1 MTKKSIINN
10 TFEDKGDLHMKI
22 LVVNAG
28 SSSLKYQLIDMD
40 GEKELAKGLVER
52 IGIEGSRL
60 KHSAGDK
67 KTEITQKIPDHEA
80 AAQLMLK
87 ILQDPE
93 FGVIKSTDEIGAVG
107 HRVLHGGSA
116 FTASVIVNDA
126 AKQAIRACFPLGP
139 LHNPANLMGIE
150 ACEKV
155 MKGTPQVAV
164 FDTAFHQTMPPK
176 AYMYGV
182 PKMYEEKLHVRRYGF
197 HGTSHRYV
205 SRRVCEFLGIS
216 PEGKRIIICHL
227 GNGSSLSAVKDGK
240 CQDTSMGLT
249 PLEGLL
255 MGTRCGSCDPAVV
268 QFIANNPLNDDGTPV
283 GHPISV
289 DEVLTMMNKKS
300 GLLGISGKSS
310 DCRDIDSLAEA
321 GDENAILAQDMLVYG
336 IKKYIGAYAAAMGG
350 VDIIVFT
357 AGIGENNADLRAR
370 VIEGMEFMGAKIDPE
385 KNKTRSES
393 VISADDSKVTVC
405 VIPTNEEIMIA
416 RDTLDLV
423 TTGKVRDN

>member
-1 MTKKSIINN
+1 
-10 TFEDKGDLHMKI
+10 MKI

-67 KTEITQKIPDHEA
+67 KTEISQEVPDHEA

-126 AKQAIRACFPLGP
+126 AKQAIRDCFPLGP

-155 MKGTPQVAV
+155 MNGTPQVAV

-216 PEGKRIIICHL
+216 PIGKKIIICHL
-227 GNGSSLSAVKDGK
+227 GNGSSLSAVVDGK

-310 DCRDIDSLAEA
+310 DCRDIDDLASH
-321 GDENAILAQDMLVYG
+321 GDPNAKLAQEMLVYG
-336 IKKYIGAYAAAMGG
+336 IKKYIGSYAAAMGG

-357 AGIGENNADLRAR
+357 AGIGENNAELRAQ
-370 VIEGMEFMGAKIDPE
+370 VIDGLDFMGAKIDPE
-385 KNKTRSES
+385 KNKTRKEA
-393 VISADDSKVTVC
+393 VISADDSRVTVC

>member
-1 MTKKSIINN
+1 
-10 TFEDKGDLHMKI
+10 MKI

-52 IGIEGSRL
+52 IGIEGSKL

-67 KTEITQKIPDHEA
+67 KTEIVEPIPDHEA

-126 AKQAIRACFPLGP
+126 AKQAIRDCFPLGP

-216 PEGKRIIICHL
+216 PVGKKIIICHL

-310 DCRDIDSLAEA
+310 DCRDIDALAEA
-321 GDENAILAQDMLVYG
+321 GDPNAKLAQDMLVYG
-336 IKKYIGAYAAAMGG
+336 IKKYIGSYAAAMGG

-357 AGIGENNADLRAR
+357 AGIGENNADLRAA
-370 VIEGMEFMGAKIDPE
+370 VIDGLDFMGAKIDPE
-385 KNKTRSES
+385 KNKTRSEA
-393 VISADDSKVTVC
+393 VISSDDSRVTVC

-423 TTGKVRDN
+423 TVGKVRDQ

>member
-1 MTKKSIINN
+1 
-10 TFEDKGDLHMKI
+10 MKI

-52 IGIEGSRL
+52 IGIDGSRL

-67 KTEITQKIPDHEA
+67 KTEIIEEIPDHEA

-126 AKQAIRACFPLGP
+126 AKQAIRDCFPLGP

-197 HGTSHRYV
+197 HGTSHRFV
-205 SRRVCEFLGIS
+205 SRRVCEFLGVS
-216 PEGKRIIICHL
+216 PKGKKIIICHL
-227 GNGSSLSAVKDGK
+227 GNGSSLSAVMDGK

-310 DCRDIDSLAEA
+310 DCRDIDDLSDKGDPDAQLARE
-321 GDENAILAQDMLVYG
+321 MLIYG
-336 IKKYIGAYAAAMGG
+336 IKKYIGSYAAAMGG
-350 VDIIVFT
+350 VDIICFT
-357 AGIGENNADLRAR
+357 AGIGENNAYLRER
-370 VIEGMEFMGAKIDPE
+370 VIDGLEFMGAKIDPE
-385 KNKTRSES
+385 KNKTRQEA

-423 TTGKVRDN
+423 TTGKVRDE

>member
-1 MTKKSIINN
+1 
-10 TFEDKGDLHMKI
+10 MKI

-52 IGIEGSRL
+52 IGIEGSKL
-60 KHSAGDK
+60 KHSAGEK
-67 KTEITQKIPDHEA
+67 KTEIVEAIPDHEA

-126 AKQAIRACFPLGP
+126 AKQAIRDCFPLGP

-205 SRRVCEFLGIS
+205 SQRVCQFLGIS
-216 PEGKRIIICHL
+216 PVGKKIIICHL

-289 DEVLTMMNKKS
+289 DEVLTIMNKKS

-310 DCRDIDSLAEA
+310 DCRDIDALSEA
-321 GDENAILAQDMLVYG
+321 GDPNAKLAQEMLVYG
-336 IKKYIGAYAAAMGG
+336 IKKYIGSYAAAMGG
-350 VDIIVFT
+350 VDIICFT
-357 AGIGENNADLRAR
+357 AGIGENNAALRAA
-370 VIEGMEFMGAKIDPE
+370 VIDGLEFMGAKIDPE
-385 KNKTRSES
+385 KNKTRSEA
-393 VISADDSKVTVC
+393 VISSDDSKVTVC

-423 TTGKVRDN
+423 TVGKVRDL

>member
-1 MTKKSIINN
+1 
-10 TFEDKGDLHMKI
+10 MKI

-52 IGIEGSRL
+52 IGIEGSKL

-67 KTEITQKIPDHEA
+67 KTEIVEAIPDHEA

-93 FGVIKSTDEIGAVG
+93 FGVIRSTDEIGAVG

-116 FTASVIVNDA
+116 FTASVIVNEE
-126 AKQAIRACFPLGP
+126 AKQAIRDCFPLGP

-205 SRRVCEFLGIS
+205 SRRVCDFLGVK
-216 PEGKRIIICHL
+216 PEGKKIIIAHL

-240 CQDTSMGLT
+240 CVDTSMGLT

-310 DCRDIDSLAEA
+310 DCRDIDDLASK
-321 GDENAILAQDMLVYG
+321 GDENALLAQEMLIYG
-336 IKKYIGAYAAAMGG
+336 IKKYIGSYAAAMGG
-350 VDIIVFT
+350 VDIICFT

-370 VIEGMEFMGAKIDPE
+370 VIDGMEFLGAKLDPE
-385 KNKTRSES
+385 KNRTRQEA

-423 TTGKVRDN
+423 TTGHVRG

>member
-1 MTKKSIINN
+1 
-10 TFEDKGDLHMKI
+10 MKI

-67 KTEITQKIPDHEA
+67 KTEIVQDIPDHEA

-126 AKQAIRACFPLGP
+126 AKQAIRDCFPLGP

-216 PEGKRIIICHL
+216 PIGKKIIICHL
-227 GNGSSLSAVKDGK
+227 GNGSSLSAVMDGK

-310 DCRDIDSLAEA
+310 DCRDIDDLASK
-321 GDENAILAQDMLVYG
+321 GDPNAKLAQEMLIYG
-336 IKKYIGAYAAAMGG
+336 IKKYIGSYAAAMGG

-357 AGIGENNADLRAR
+357 AGIGENNADLRAQ
-370 VIEGMEFMGAKIDPE
+370 VIDGLEFMGAKIDAE
-385 KNKTRSES
+385 KNKTRKEA

>member
-1 MTKKSIINN
+1 
-10 TFEDKGDLHMKI
+10 MKI

-60 KHSAGDK
+60 KHSAGEK
-67 KTEITQKIPDHEA
+67 KTEIVEEIPDHEA

-87 ILQDPE
+87 ILQDSE
-93 FGVIKSTDEIGAVG
+93 FGVIRSTDEIGAVG

-126 AKQAIRACFPLGP
+126 AKQAIRDCFPLGP

-197 HGTSHRYV
+197 HGTSHRFV

-216 PEGKRIIICHL
+216 PLGKKIIICHL
-227 GNGSSLSAVKDGK
+227 GNGSSLSAVMDGK

-283 GHPISV
+283 GHPVSV

-310 DCRDIDSLAEA
+310 DCRDIDDLADK
-321 GDENAILAQDMLVYG
+321 GNADAVLAREMLIYG
-336 IKKYIGAYAAAMGG
+336 IKKYIGSYAAAMGG
-350 VDIIVFT
+350 VDIICFT
-357 AGIGENNADLRAR
+357 AGIGENNAYLRER
-370 VIEGMEFMGAKIDPE
+370 VIDGLEFMGAKIDPE
-385 KNKTRSES
+385 KNRTRSEA

-423 TTGKVRDN
+423 TTGKVREN

>member
-1 MTKKSIINN
+1 
-10 TFEDKGDLHMKI
+10 MKI

-67 KTEITQKIPDHEA
+67 KTEISQEIPDHEA

-126 AKQAIRACFPLGP
+126 AKQAIRDCFPLGP

-216 PEGKRIIICHL
+216 PIGKKIIICHL
-227 GNGSSLSAVKDGK
+227 GNGSSLSAVMDGK

-310 DCRDIDSLAEA
+310 DCRDIDELAGN
-321 GDENAILAQDMLVYG
+321 GDPNAKLAQEMLIYG
-336 IKKYIGAYAAAMGG
+336 IKKYIGSYAAAMGG
-350 VDIIVFT
+350 VDVIVFT
-357 AGIGENNADLRAR
+357 AGIGENNAELRAR
-370 VIEGMEFMGAKIDPE
+370 VIDGLEFMGARIDPE
-385 KNKTRSES
+385 KNKTRKEA
-393 VISADDSKVTVC
+393 VISADNSKVTVC

-423 TTGKVRDN
+423 TTGKVRDE

>member
-1 MTKKSIINN
+1 
-10 TFEDKGDLHMKI
+10 MKI

-60 KHSAGDK
+60 KHSAGGK
-67 KTEITQKIPDHEA
+67 KTEIAQEIPDHEA

-126 AKQAIRACFPLGP
+126 AKQAIRDCFPLGP

-216 PEGKRIIICHL
+216 PEGKKIIICHL

-310 DCRDIDSLAEA
+310 DCRDIDALAEA
-321 GDENAILAQDMLVYG
+321 GDPNAILAQEMLVYG
-336 IKKYIGAYAAAMGG
+336 IKKYIGSYAAAMGG

-370 VIEGMEFMGAKIDPE
+370 VVEGLEFMGAKIDPE
-385 KNKTRSES
+385 KNKTRSEA
-393 VISADDSKVTVC
+393 VISADDSRVTVC

>member
-1 MTKKSIINN
+1 
-10 TFEDKGDLHMKI
+10 MKI

-60 KHSAGDK
+60 KHSAGEK
-67 KTEITQKIPDHEA
+67 KTEIVEEIPDHEA
-80 AAQLMLK
+80 AAQLMLR

-126 AKQAIRACFPLGP
+126 AKQAIRDCFPLGP

-197 HGTSHRYV
+197 HGTSHRFV

-216 PEGKRIIICHL
+216 PKGKKIIICHL
-227 GNGSSLSAVKDGK
+227 GNGSSLSAVMDGK

-283 GHPISV
+283 GHPVSV

-310 DCRDIDSLAEA
+310 DCRDIDDLADK
-321 GDENAILAQDMLVYG
+321 GDENAILAREMLIYG
-336 IKKYIGAYAAAMGG
+336 IKKYIGSYAAAMGG
-350 VDIIVFT
+350 VDIICFT
-357 AGIGENNADLRAR
+357 AGIGENNAYLRER
-370 VIEGMEFMGAKIDPE
+370 VIDGLEFMGAKIDPE
-385 KNKTRSES
+385 KNKTRKEA

-423 TTGKVRDN
+423 TTGKVRDE

>member
-1 MTKKSIINN
+1 
-10 TFEDKGDLHMKI
+10 MKI

-67 KTEITQKIPDHEA
+67 KTEISQEIPDHEA

-126 AKQAIRACFPLGP
+126 AKQAIRDCFPLGP

-216 PEGKRIIICHL
+216 PIGKKIIICHL
-227 GNGSSLSAVKDGK
+227 GNGSSLSAVMDGK

-310 DCRDIDSLAEA
+310 DCRDIDELAGN
-321 GDENAILAQDMLVYG
+321 GDPNAKLAQEMLIYG
-336 IKKYIGAYAAAMGG
+336 IKKYIGSYAAAMGG
-350 VDIIVFT
+350 VDVIVFT
-357 AGIGENNADLRAR
+357 AGIGENNAELRSR
-370 VIEGMEFMGAKIDPE
+370 VIDGLEFMGARIDPE
-385 KNKTRSES
+385 KNKTRKEA

-423 TTGKVRDN
+423 TTGKVRDE

>member
-1 MTKKSIINN
+1 
-10 TFEDKGDLHMKI
+10 MKI

-40 GEKELAKGLVER
+40 GEVELAKGVVER
-52 IGIEGSRL
+52 IGIDGSRM
-60 KHSAGDK
+60 KHAAGEK
-67 KTEITQKIPDHEA
+67 KTVIEQDVPDHEA
-80 AAQLMLK
+80 AAQLMLR
-87 ILQDPE
+87 ILQDKE
-93 FGVIKSTDEIGAVG
+93 YGVISSTDEIGAVG
-107 HRVLHGGSA
+107 HRVLHGGSH
-116 FTASVIVNDA
+116 FTASMVVNQEVKD
-126 AKQAIRACFPLGP
+126 AIRACFPLGP

-155 MKGTPQVAV
+155 MPGTPQVAV

-216 PEGKRIIICHL
+216 PKGKRIIICHL
-227 GNGSSLSAVKDGK
+227 GNGSSLSAVCDGK

-255 MGTRCGSCDPAVV
+255 MGTRSGSGDPAVV
-268 QFIANNPLNDDGTPV
+268 QFIANNPLKDDGTPL

-289 DEVLTMMNKKS
+289 DEVLTLMNKKS
-300 GLLGISGKSS
+300 GLQGISGKSS
-310 DCRDIDSLAEA
+310 DMRDIDDMADHGDADAALAR
-321 GDENAILAQDMLVYG
+321 DMLIYG
-336 IKKYIGAYAAAMGG
+336 IKKYIGSYAAAMGG

-357 AGIGENNADLRAR
+357 AGIGENNGELRQR
-370 VIEGMEFMGAKIDPE
+370 VMEGMEFLGAKLDPE
-385 KNKTRSES
+385 KNKGRGEM
-393 VISADDSKVTVC
+393 VISSDDSKVTVC

-423 TTGKVRDN
+423 TVGKVRDN

>member
-1 MTKKSIINN
+1 
-10 TFEDKGDLHMKI
+10 MKI

-52 IGIEGSRL
+52 IGIEGSKL
-60 KHSAGDK
+60 KHSAGEK
-67 KTEITQKIPDHEA
+67 KTEIVEAIPDHEA

-126 AKQAIRACFPLGP
+126 AKQAIRDCFPLGP

-205 SRRVCEFLGIS
+205 SQRVCQFLGIS
-216 PEGKRIIICHL
+216 PVGKKILICHL

-283 GHPISV
+283 GYPISV
-289 DEVLTMMNKKS
+289 DEVLTIMNKKS

-310 DCRDIDSLAEA
+310 DCRDIDALSEA
-321 GDENAILAQDMLVYG
+321 GDPNAKLAQEMLVYG
-336 IKKYIGAYAAAMGG
+336 IKKYIGSYAAAMGG
-350 VDIIVFT
+350 VDIICFT
-357 AGIGENNADLRAR
+357 AGIGENNAALRAA
-370 VIEGMEFMGAKIDPE
+370 VIDGLEFMGAKIDPE
-385 KNKTRSES
+385 KNKTRSEA
-393 VISADDSKVTVC
+393 VISSDDSKVTVC

-423 TTGKVRDN
+423 TVGKVRDL

>member
-1 MTKKSIINN
+1 
-10 TFEDKGDLHMKI
+10 MKT

-60 KHSAGDK
+60 KHSAGEK
-67 KTEITQKIPDHEA
+67 KTEIVEEIPDHEA
-80 AAQLMLK
+80 AAQLMLR

-126 AKQAIRACFPLGP
+126 AKQAIRDCFPLGP

-197 HGTSHRYV
+197 HGTSHRFV

-216 PEGKRIIICHL
+216 PKGKKIIICHL
-227 GNGSSLSAVKDGK
+227 GNGSSLSAVMDGK

-283 GHPISV
+283 GHPVSV

-310 DCRDIDSLAEA
+310 DCRDIDDLADK
-321 GDENAILAQDMLVYG
+321 GDENAILAREMLIYG
-336 IKKYIGAYAAAMGG
+336 IKKYIGSYAAAMGG
-350 VDIIVFT
+350 VDIICFT
-357 AGIGENNADLRAR
+357 AGIGENNAYLRER
-370 VIEGMEFMGAKIDPE
+370 VIDGLEFMGAKIDPE
-385 KNKTRSES
+385 KNKTRKEA

-423 TTGKVRDN
+423 TTGKVRDE

>member
-1 MTKKSIINN
+1 
-10 TFEDKGDLHMKI
+10 MKI

-67 KTEITQKIPDHEA
+67 KTEIVQDIPDHEA

-116 FTASVIVNDA
+116 FTASVIVNEA
-126 AKQAIRACFPLGP
+126 AKQAIRDCFPLGP

-182 PKMYEEKLHVRRYGF
+182 PKIYEEKLHVRRYGF

-216 PEGKRIIICHL
+216 PKGKKIIICHL
-227 GNGSSLSAVKDGK
+227 GNGSSLSAVVDGK

-268 QFIANNPLNDDGTPV
+268 QFIANNPLNDDGTPL

-310 DCRDIDSLAEA
+310 DCRDIDDLASK
-321 GDENAILAQDMLVYG
+321 GDPNAKLAQEMLIYG
-336 IKKYIGAYAAAMGG
+336 IKKYIGSYAAAMGG

-357 AGIGENNADLRAR
+357 AGIGENNAALRAQ
-370 VIEGMEFMGAKIDPE
+370 VIDGLDFMGAKIDPE
-385 KNKTRSES
+385 KNKTRQEA

>member
-1 MTKKSIINN
+1 
-10 TFEDKGDLHMKI
+10 MKI

-52 IGIEGSRL
+52 IGIEGSKL

-67 KTEITQKIPDHEA
+67 KTEIVQAIPDHEA

-126 AKQAIRACFPLGP
+126 TKQAIRDCFPLGP

-216 PEGKRIIICHL
+216 PIGKKIIICHL
-227 GNGSSLSAVKDGK
+227 GNGSSLSAVMDGK

-310 DCRDIDSLAEA
+310 DCRDIDDLASK
-321 GDENAILAQDMLVYG
+321 GDPNAKLAQDMLIYG
-336 IKKYIGAYAAAMGG
+336 IKKYIGSYAAAMGG

-357 AGIGENNADLRAR
+357 AGIGENNADLRAQ
-370 VIEGMEFMGAKIDPE
+370 VIDGLEFMGAKIDPE
-385 KNKTRSES
+385 KNKTRKEA

>member
-1 MTKKSIINN
+1 
-10 TFEDKGDLHMKI
+10 MKI

-60 KHSAGDK
+60 KHSAGEK
-67 KTEITQKIPDHEA
+67 KTEITQEIPDHEA
-80 AAQLMLK
+80 AAQLMLQ

-93 FGVIKSTDEIGAVG
+93 FGVISSTDEIGAVG

-126 AKQAIRACFPLGP
+126 AKQAIRDCFPLGP

-182 PKMYEEKLHVRRYGF
+182 PRMYEEKLHVRRYGF

-205 SRRVCEFLGIS
+205 SRRVCEFLGIT
-216 PEGKRIIICHL
+216 PKDKKIIICHL
-227 GNGSSLSAVKDGK
+227 GNGSSLSAVMDGK

-310 DCRDIDSLAEA
+310 DCRDIDDLASH
-321 GDENAILAQDMLVYG
+321 GDPNAKLAQEMLIYG
-336 IKKYIGAYAAAMGG
+336 IKKYIGSYAAAMGG

-357 AGIGENNADLRAR
+357 AGIGENNADLRAK
-370 VIEGMEFMGAKIDPE
+370 VIDGLDFMGAIIDPE
-385 KNKTRSES
+385 KNKTRKEA
-393 VISADDSKVTVC
+393 VISADNSKVTVC

-423 TTGKVRDN
+423 TTGKVRDDE

>member
-1 MTKKSIINN
+1 
-10 TFEDKGDLHMKI
+10 MKI

-28 SSSLKYQLIDMD
+28 SSSLKYQLIDME

-52 IGIEGSRL
+52 IGIEGSKL
-60 KHSAGDK
+60 KHSAGEK
-67 KTEITQKIPDHEA
+67 KTEIAQEIPDHEA

-126 AKQAIRACFPLGP
+126 AKQAIRDCFPLGP

-197 HGTSHRYV
+197 HGTSHRFV
-205 SRRVCEFLGIS
+205 SHRVCEFLNIS
-216 PEGKRIIICHL
+216 PKGKKIIICHL
-227 GNGSSLSAVKDGK
+227 GNGSSLSAVMDGK

-289 DEVLTMMNKKS
+289 DEVLTIMNKKS

-310 DCRDIDSLAEA
+310 DCRDIDDLADH
-321 GDENAILAQDMLVYG
+321 GNQDAILARDMLIYG
-336 IKKYIGAYAAAMGG
+336 IKKYIGSYAAAMGG
-350 VDIIVFT
+350 VDIICFT
-357 AGIGENNADLRAR
+357 AGIGENNAWLREQ
-370 VIEGMEFMGAKIDPE
+370 VINGLEFMGAKIDPE
-385 KNKTRSES
+385 KNKTRKEA

-423 TTGKVRDN
+423 TMGKVRDN

>member
-1 MTKKSIINN
+1 
-10 TFEDKGDLHMKI
+10 MKI

-52 IGIEGSRL
+52 IGIEGSKL

-67 KTEITQKIPDHEA
+67 KTEIVQAIPDHEA

-126 AKQAIRACFPLGP
+126 AKQAIRDCFPLGP

-216 PEGKRIIICHL
+216 PIGKKIIICHL
-227 GNGSSLSAVKDGK
+227 GNGSSLSAVMDGK

-289 DEVLTMMNKKS
+289 DEVLTIMNKKS

-310 DCRDIDSLAEA
+310 DCRDIDDLASK
-321 GDENAILAQDMLVYG
+321 GDPNAKLAQDMLIYG
-336 IKKYIGAYAAAMGG
+336 IKKYIGSYAAAMGG

-357 AGIGENNADLRAR
+357 AGIGENNADLRAQ
-370 VIEGMEFMGAKIDPE
+370 VIDGLEFMGAKIDPE
-385 KNKTRSES
+385 KNKTRKEA

>member
-1 MTKKSIINN
+1 
-10 TFEDKGDLHMKI
+10 MKI

-52 IGIEGSRL
+52 IGIEGSKL

-67 KTEITQKIPDHEA
+67 KTEIAQEIPDHEA

-93 FGVIKSTDEIGAVG
+93 YGVIKSTDEIGAVG

-126 AKQAIRACFPLGP
+126 AKQAIRDCFPLGP

-216 PEGKRIIICHL
+216 PIGKKIIICHL
-227 GNGSSLSAVKDGK
+227 GNGSSLSAVMDGK

-310 DCRDIDSLAEA
+310 DCRDIDDLASK
-321 GDENAILAQDMLVYG
+321 GDPNAKLAQDMLIYG
-336 IKKYIGAYAAAMGG
+336 IKKYIGSYAAAMGG

-357 AGIGENNADLRAR
+357 AGIGENNADLRAQ
-370 VIEGMEFMGAKIDPE
+370 VIDGLEFMGAKIDAE
-385 KNKTRSES
+385 KNKTRKEA

>member
-1 MTKKSIINN
+1 
-10 TFEDKGDLHMKI
+10 MKI

-60 KHSAGDK
+60 KHSAGEK
-67 KTEITQKIPDHEA
+67 KTEITQEIPDHEA

-87 ILQDPE
+87 ILQDPVY
-93 FGVIKSTDEIGAVG
+93 GVIKSTDEIGAVG

-126 AKQAIRACFPLGP
+126 AKQAIRDCFPLGP

-216 PEGKRIIICHL
+216 PEGKKIIICHL

-283 GHPISV
+283 GHPVSV
-289 DEVLTMMNKKS
+289 DDVLTMMNKKS

-321 GDENAILAQDMLVYG
+321 GDPNAILAQDMLIYG
-336 IKKYIGAYAAAMGG
+336 IKKYIGSYAAALGG

-357 AGIGENNADLRAR
+357 AGIGENNAELRAR
-370 VIEGMEFMGAKIDPE
+370 VIDGMEFMGAKIDPE
-385 KNKTRSES
+385 KNKTRSEA
-393 VISADDSKVTVC
+393 VISAEDSRVTIC

>member
-1 MTKKSIINN
+1 
-10 TFEDKGDLHMKI
+10 MKI

-67 KTEITQKIPDHEA
+67 KTEISQEIPDHEA

-93 FGVIKSTDEIGAVG
+93 YGVIKSTDEIGAVG

-126 AKQAIRACFPLGP
+126 AKQAIRDCVPLGP

-216 PEGKRIIICHL
+216 PMGKKIIICHL
-227 GNGSSLSAVKDGK
+227 GNGSSLSAVMDGK

-310 DCRDIDSLAEA
+310 DCRDIDDLASK
-321 GDENAILAQDMLVYG
+321 GDPNAKLAQEMLIYG
-336 IKKYIGAYAAAMGG
+336 IKKYIGSYAAAMGG
-350 VDIIVFT
+350 VDVIVFT
-357 AGIGENNADLRAR
+357 AGIGENNAELRAR
-370 VIEGMEFMGAKIDPE
+370 VIDGLEFMGARIDPE
-385 KNKTRSES
+385 KNKTRKEA

-423 TTGKVRDN
+423 TTGKVRDE

>member
-1 MTKKSIINN
+1 
-10 TFEDKGDLHMKI
+10 MKI

-52 IGIEGSRL
+52 IGIEGSKL
-60 KHSAGDK
+60 KHSAGGK
-67 KTEITQKIPDHEA
+67 KTEICEEIKDHEA

-116 FTASVIVNDA
+116 FTASVIVNEA
-126 AKQAIRACFPLGP
+126 AKQAIRDCFPLGP

-216 PEGKRIIICHL
+216 PLGQKIIICHL
-227 GNGSSLSAVKDGK
+227 GNGSSLSAVVDGK
-240 CQDTSMGLT
+240 CVDTSMGLT
-249 PLEGLL
+249 PLDGLL
-255 MGTRCGSCDPAVV
+255 MGTRCGTLDPAVV
-268 QFIANNPLNDDGTPV
+268 QFIANNEHMT
-283 GHPISV
+283 V
-289 DEVLTMMNKKS
+289 DEVLNMMNKQS
-300 GLLGISGKSS
+300 GLLGIGGKSN
-310 DCRDIDSLAEA
+310 DMRDVEELAKKGSA
-321 GDENAILAQDMLVYG
+321 DAQLALDMLVYG
-336 IKKYIGAYAAAMGG
+336 IKKYIGSYAAAMGG
-350 VDIIVFT
+350 VDIICFT
-357 AGIGENNADLRAR
+357 AGIGENNDVLRAQ
-370 VIEGMEFMGAKIDPE
+370 VMEGMEFMGAKIDPE
-385 KNKTRSES
+385 KNRGRGEK
-393 VISADDSKVTVC
+393 VISADDSRVTIC

>member
-1 MTKKSIINN
+1 
-10 TFEDKGDLHMKI
+10 MKI

-52 IGIEGSRL
+52 IGIEGSKL

-67 KTEITQKIPDHEA
+67 KTEIAQEIPDHEA

-126 AKQAIRACFPLGP
+126 AKQAIRDCFPLGP

-216 PEGKRIIICHL
+216 PIGKKIIICHL
-227 GNGSSLSAVKDGK
+227 GNGSSLSAVMDGK

-310 DCRDIDSLAEA
+310 DCRDIDDLASK
-321 GDENAILAQDMLVYG
+321 GDPNAKLAQDMLIYG
-336 IKKYIGAYAAAMGG
+336 IKKYIGSYAAAMGG

-357 AGIGENNADLRAR
+357 AGIGENNAALRAQ
-370 VIEGMEFMGAKIDPE
+370 VIDGLEFMGAKIDPE
-385 KNKTRSES
+385 KNKTRQEA

-423 TTGKVRDN
+423 TTGKVRDE

>member
-1 MTKKSIINN
+1 
-10 TFEDKGDLHMKI
+10 MKI

-60 KHSAGDK
+60 KHSAGEK
-67 KTEITQKIPDHEA
+67 STVVEEAIPDHEA

-93 FGVIKSTDEIGAVG
+93 YGVIRSTDEIGAVG
-107 HRVLHGGSA
+107 HRVLHGGNK
-116 FTASVIVNDA
+116 FTASMLVNADVKA
-126 AKQAIRACFPLGP
+126 AIRECFPLGP

-216 PEGKRIIICHL
+216 PIGKKIIICHL
-227 GNGSSLSAVKDGK
+227 GNGSSLSAVMDGK

-268 QFIANNPLNDDGTPV
+268 QFMANNPLKEDGTPL

-289 DEVLTMMNKKS
+289 DEVLNIMNKKS

-310 DCRDIDSLAEA
+310 DCRDIDDLAAA
-321 GDENAILAQDMLVYG
+321 GDENAILAQEMLVYG
-336 IKKYIGAYAAAMGG
+336 IKKYIGSYAAAMGG
-350 VDIIVFT
+350 VDIICFT
-357 AGIGENNADLRAR
+357 AGIGENNDALRAK
-370 VIEGMEFMGAKIDPE
+370 VIEGLEFMGAELDPE
-385 KNKTRSES
+385 KNKGRGEK
-393 VISADDSKVTVC
+393 VISKDGSKVTVC

-423 TTGKVRDN
+423 TTGKVRDH

>member
-1 MTKKSIINN
+1 
-10 TFEDKGDLHMKI
+10 MKI

-52 IGIEGSRL
+52 IGIEGSKL

-67 KTEITQKIPDHEA
+67 KTEIVQDIPDHEA

-116 FTASVIVNDA
+116 FTASVIVNEA
-126 AKQAIRACFPLGP
+126 AKQAIRDCFPLGP

-216 PEGKRIIICHL
+216 PKGKKIIICHL
-227 GNGSSLSAVKDGK
+227 GNGSSLSAVVDGK

-289 DEVLTMMNKKS
+289 DEVLTIMNKKS

-310 DCRDIDSLAEA
+310 DCRDIDDLAEH
-321 GDENAILAQDMLVYG
+321 GNADAKLAQEMLVYG
-336 IKKYIGAYAAAMGG
+336 IKKYIGSYAAAMGG

-357 AGIGENNADLRAR
+357 AGIGENNAELRAR
-370 VIEGMEFMGAKIDPE
+370 VIDGLEFMGAKLDPE
-385 KNKTRSES
+385 KNKTRKEA

-423 TTGKVRDN
+423 TTGKVRDE

>member
-1 MTKKSIINN
+1 
-10 TFEDKGDLHMKI
+10 MKI

-52 IGIEGSRL
+52 IGIEGSKL
-60 KHSAGDK
+60 KHSAGEK
-67 KTEITQKIPDHEA
+67 KTEISQEIPDHEA

-93 FGVIKSTDEIGAVG
+93 FGVIKNTDEIGAVG

-126 AKQAIRACFPLGP
+126 AKQAIRDCFPLGP

-216 PEGKRIIICHL
+216 PKGRKIIICHL
-227 GNGSSLSAVKDGK
+227 GNGSSLSAVMDGK

-310 DCRDIDSLAEA
+310 DCRDIDELANN
-321 GDENAILAQDMLVYG
+321 GDENARLAQEMLIYG
-336 IKKYIGAYAAAMGG
+336 IKKYIGSYAAAMGG

-370 VIEGMEFMGAKIDPE
+370 VIDGLEFMGAKIDPE
-385 KNKTRSES
+385 KNKTRKEA
-393 VISADDSKVTVC
+393 VISADDSRVTVC

-423 TTGKVRDN
+423 TTGKVRDE